1 MCVCVMRLVT
11 IILFIDSEYFE
22 EVTFVLRGSYI
33 FGEQNLFNT
42 MVASLR
48 AECNATGSYIFT
60 ICFFLHFLFGTRTF
74 SFGAVHTSECY
85 LLIIIDSKSNLHVRV
100 VSLKLKSIK

>member
-42 MVASLR
+42 VVASLR

-60 ICFFLHFLFGTRTF
+60 KKNHFLFGTRTF
-74 SFGAVHTSECY
+74 SFGAVHTSGSY
-85 LLIIIDSKSNLHVRV
+85 LLIIID
-100 VSLKLKSIK
+100 